1 MGFSKKDVAMG
12 TDGTA
17 PGLCRVRRRW
27 AAAAVAALAL
37 AACAP
42 LSPPREGLAYRVPPM
57 PEGPSGFTAK
67 PGWAAQRF
75 MVAAANPLAT
85 DAGYQVLKAGGNAL
99 DAAIAVQMVLALVEP
114 QSSGIGGGAFL
125 LHWDGRSV
133 AAWDGRETAPAA
145 ADESLFLRTDGKPMP
160 FREGVVGGRSVGVPG
175 AVSMLEAAHRAH
187 GQLPWAALVQPAIML
202 ADQGFRMSPRLHTQ
216 LKAETALKGDAQ
228 ARAYFYRDDGEP
240 HPVGTLMRNPALA
253 EVLRGIAARGSAG
266 LLAGP
271 VAADIVRRVRGHA
284 DNPGRLAAADLAGYV
299 PQRREPICTDWQAIY
314 RVCGF
319 PPPSS
324 GHIAVMQILGLVERG
339 AHQAPVEGPLVDGV
353 PSVDWLHLYTEAAR
367 LAFADRAQYVADP
380 DFVAPP
386 AGRWTSLLDDAYLTQ
401 RAALIGRESMQTAK
415 PGAPARAPIA
425 LAPQPEQ
432 PESGT
437 SHISIVD
444 AQGRAVA
451 MTTTIEDVFGARIM
465 SDGGTGKAGGFLLNN
480 QLTDFSFAPA
490 DAEGRPIANRVQ
502 PGKRPR
508 SSMSPMLVFD
518 RRDGRLAMSLGSP
531 GGAGIIHYTA
541 KTLVGTLAWGLD
553 AQRAIDLPNYGSYN
567 GPTVLERG
575 RFPAATLAALR
586 ARGHTVSEIDMTS
599 GLQAIQRRGD
609 GWYGGADPR
618 REGVVMG
625 D

>member
-1 MGFSKKDVAMG
+1 MRSK
-12 TDGTA
+12 T
-17 PGLCRVRRRW
+17 
-27 AAAAVAALAL
+27 VAALAL
-37 AACAP
+37 AGLVGCAP
-42 LSPPREGLAYRVPPM
+42 LVPSRDSTLGYAVPPM
-57 PEGPSGFTAK
+57 PEGPSGYVEK

-125 LHWDGRSV
+125 LHWDGQAI

-145 ADESLFLRTDGKPMP
+145 ADEKLFLQADGKPMP
-160 FREGVVGGRSVGVPG
+160 FREAVVGGRSVGVPG
-175 AVSMLEAAHRAH
+175 TVRMLESAHRERGH
-187 GQLPWAALVQPAIML
+187 LPWATLFEPAITL
-202 ADQGFRMSPRLHTQ
+202 AERGFRMSPRLHTQ
-216 LKAETALKGDAQ
+216 LKSETALKDDAQ
-228 ARAYFYRDDGEP
+228 ARAYFYRTDGEP
-240 HPVGTLMRNPALA
+240 HPVGTLMKNPALA
-253 EVLRGIAARGSAG
+253 EVLRGVAARGSVA
-266 LLAGP
+266 LLSGP
-271 VAADIVRRVRGHA
+271 VAADIVKRVRGHA
-284 DNPGRLAAADLAGYV
+284 SNPGRLAENDLASYAAK
-299 PQRREPICTDWQAIY
+299 RRESICTEWRTVY

-324 GHIAVMQILGLVERG
+324 GHIAVMQILGLLERS
-339 AHQAPVEGPLVDGV
+339 APVAQPFVDQL
-353 PSVDWLHLYTEAAR
+353 PSADWLHQYTEAAR
-367 LAFADRAQYVADP
+367 LAFADRAQYLADP
-380 DFVAPP
+380 DFVGPP
-386 AGRWTSLLDDAYLTQ
+386 AGRWTSLLDDAYLKD
-401 RAALIGRESMQTAK
+401 RASLIGPESMKTAK
-415 PGAPARAPIA
+415 PGVPPGASMAHASQA
-425 LAPQPEQ
+425 EQ
-432 PESGT
+432 AESGT

-451 MTTTIEDVFGARIM
+451 MTTTIEDVFGARLM

-480 QLTDFSFAPA
+480 ELTDFSFAPA
-490 DAEGRPIANRVQ
+490 DADGKPIANRVQ

-518 RRDGRLAMSLGSP
+518 KADGRLLMSLGSP
-531 GGAGIIHYTA
+531 GGAAIIHFTA
-541 KTLVGTLAWGLD
+541 KTLVGTLDWKLD
-553 AQRAIDLPNYGSYN
+553 AQRAIDLPNFGSFN

-575 RFPAATLAALR
+575 RFPAVTLETLR
-586 ARGHTVSEIDMTS
+586 TRGHVVNEIDMTS